1 MYKQLFTSS
10 AEHMNFPVRSVIQIA
25 FYPEYFSSLEENM
38 LCNVT
43 LGRGNVFQRKSD
55 LVI

>member
-1 MYKQLFTSS
+1 MYKQLSTSGE
-10 AEHMNFPVRSVIQIA
+10 EHMNFPVRTVIQIA
-25 FYPEYFSSLEENM
+25 FYPEYFSSFEENM

-43 LGRGNVFQRKSD
+43 LGRSNVFQRKSD